1 MSATVLFSPAATAD
15 ISEIWDYT
23 VAEWGEN
30 QAELYIL
37 ELESICHKLANG
49 LNFEIVADYLK
60 PGYRK
65 ALVGKHVIYFTRQ
78 EYKITIVRILH
89 QSMDVDDL

>member
-1 MSATVLFSPAATAD
+1 MSVAIVFSPAAKTDVSD
-15 ISEIWDYT
+15 IWHYSVT
-23 VAEWGEN
+23 EWGEN

-37 ELESICHKLANG
+37 ELESACTKLANG
-49 LNFEIVADYLK
+49 LNFETIADYIK

-78 EYKITIVRILH
+78 EHEITVVRILH
-89 QSMDVDDL
+89 QSMDVDEI